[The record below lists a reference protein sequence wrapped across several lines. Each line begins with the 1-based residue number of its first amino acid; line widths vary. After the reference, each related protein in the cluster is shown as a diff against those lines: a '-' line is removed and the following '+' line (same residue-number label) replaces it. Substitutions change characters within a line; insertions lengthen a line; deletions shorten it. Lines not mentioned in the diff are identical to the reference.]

1 MTFQKEENFYEF
13 AYKIFYKFSRTKPDQ
28 VGLVFSRDVV
38 YPTLE
43 FNSHLQALIP
53 LPKRIDKKYAFEGML
68 FENDVQGMT
77 SLWGLFLAT
86 LYHLAA
92 HAAVSSY
99 LEYDEWKKNKTEDLC
114 WQVIDFVEDLKVRK
128 YISGADGELWRNIER
143 IELKLTESAQAKKPA
158 VKSIIKNSQYY
169 EKDKKNLGVIK
180 DRILASIENNDKSTI
195 GLANFL
201 YSNQLLLSDDPLL
214 PCHEHRKPEWFLKFD
229 KSGPILKPFGEF
241 EEEVR
246 RIYEL
251 WQKDEQAKERILGR
265 YKKHLKNLNFD
276 KIVVPAG
283 DLHKFAQMRA
293 DKLSLIRRIHQQT
306 IVFNLMDDSKICET
320 GFLDM
325 QMAIQAISM
334 EGATNEVFENDE
346 LRRGEEAW
354 VILIDNSASM
364 RLRFAQIKEFVV
376 CLTESASV
384 LTKKDDAWA
393 LYSFDNNFQILKDFR
408 ERYNQEVQARVGAL
422 QTGGL
427 SLLPDAIEMSAKLL
441 AADPRDR
448 KHIFVVTDGHPSG
461 YERIQEAFSKAV
473 TKTDVYGI
481 SLVAIGVSK
490 GVTRIFKNSVRGSD
504 LNRLVSKFISV
515 YRTVSASSDM

>member
-1 MTFQKEENFYEF
+1 MMPQKDENFYEF
-13 AYKIFYKFSRTKPDQ
+13 AYKMFYKFSHTKQDQ
-28 VGLVFSRDVV
+28 VGLVFSRDIV

-43 FNSHLQALIP
+43 FNSHFQASIP

-68 FENDVQGMT
+68 FENTNLGMT
-77 SLWGLFLAT
+77 SMWSLFLAT

-99 LEYDEWKKNKTEDLC
+99 SEYEEWKNNKTEDLC
-114 WQVIDFVEDLKVRK
+114 WQVIDLIEDIKVRK
-128 YISGADGELWRNIER
+128 YISDNDGELWRNIER
-143 IELKLTESAQAKKPA
+143 IELKLEESMQIKKPTG
-158 VKSIIKNSQYY
+158 KYLIKNSEYY
-169 EKDKKNLGVIK
+169 EKDKKRLGVIK
-180 DRILASIENNDKSTI
+180 DRILAGIENNDKCII

-201 YSNQLLLSDDPLL
+201 YSNQLLLSEGSLL
-214 PCHEHRKPEWFLKFD
+214 PCHEHRKPQWFLKFD
-229 KSGPILKPFGEF
+229 KIGPSLEPFGEF
-241 EEEVR
+241 EEETK
-246 RIYEL
+246 RIWEL
-251 WQKDEQAKERILGR
+251 WQKDEQIKDRLLSR

-276 KIVVPAG
+276 KIIVPTG
-283 DLHKFAQMRA
+283 DLHNFAQMRA
-293 DKLSLIRRIHQQT
+293 DKMSLIRRIHQQT

-325 QMAIQAISM
+325 QMAIQAIAM

-354 VILIDNSASM
+354 VILVDNSASM
-364 RLRFAQIKEFVV
+364 RLRFTQIKEFVV
-376 CLTESASV
+376 CLTESANV
-384 LTKKDDAWA
+384 LTKKDDTWA

-408 ERYNQEVQARVGAL
+408 ERYNQEVQARIGAL
-422 QTGGL
+422 KTGGL
-427 SLLPDAIEMSAKLL
+427 SLLPDAIELAAKLL

-448 KHIFVVTDGHPSG
+448 KHLFVVTDGHPSG
-461 YERIQEAFSKAV
+461 YERIQEAFSQAV

-504 LNRLVSKFISV
+504 LNRLVAKFISV

>member
-1 MTFQKEENFYEF
+1 MMSQKEENFYEF

-28 VGLVFSRDVV
+28 VGLVFSMDAV

-43 FNSHLQALIP
+43 FNSHLQVSIP
-53 LPKRIDKKYAFEGML
+53 LPKQIDKKYAFEGML
-68 FENDVQGMT
+68 FENTCHGMT
-77 SLWGLFLAT
+77 SMWSLFLAT

-99 LEYDEWKKNKTEDLC
+99 LEYEEWKKNKTEDLC
-114 WQVIDFVEDLKVRK
+114 WQVIDFIEDLKVRK
-128 YISGADGELWRNIER
+128 YITDTDGELWRNIER
-143 IELKLTESAQAKKPA
+143 IELKLSESSQVKKPA
-158 VKSIIKNSQYY
+158 GKALIKNSQYY
-169 EKDKKNLGVIK
+169 EKDKKKLKVIK
-180 DRILASIENNDKSTI
+180 DRILASIENNDKSAM

-201 YSNQLLLSDDPLL
+201 YSNQLLLSDGQLL
-214 PCHEHRKPEWFLKFD
+214 PCHEHRKPQWFLKFD
-229 KSGPILKPFGEF
+229 KIGPILEPFGEF
-241 EEEVR
+241 EGVVKK
-246 RIYEL
+246 IYEL
-251 WQKDEQAKERILGR
+251 WQKDEQVKERILSR
-265 YKKHLKNLNFD
+265 YRKHLKNLNFD

-283 DLHKFAQMRA
+283 DLHRFAQMRA
-293 DKLSLIRRIHQQT
+293 DKMSLIRRIHQQT
-306 IVFNLMDDSKICET
+306 VVFNLMDDSKICET

-325 QMAIQAISM
+325 QMAIQAIAL
-334 EGATNEVFENDE
+334 EGGTNEVFENDE

-376 CLTESASV
+376 CLTESANV

-408 ERYNQEVQARVGAL
+408 ERYSQEVQARIGAL
-422 QTGGL
+422 KTGGL
-427 SLLPDAIEMSAKLL
+427 SLLPDAIELAAKLL

-448 KHIFVVTDGHPSG
+448 KHLFVVTDGHPSG
-461 YERIQEAFSKAV
+461 YERIQEAFAKAV
-473 TKTDVYGI
+473 TKTDIYGI

>member
-1 MTFQKEENFYEF
+1 MISQKEENFYEF
-13 AYKIFYKFSRTKPDQ
+13 AYKIFYKFSRTKPEQ
-28 VGLVFSRDVV
+28 VGLVFSRDIV

-43 FNSHLQALIP
+43 FNSHLQASIP
-53 LPKRIDKKYAFEGML
+53 LPRRIDKKYAFEGML
-68 FENDVQGMT
+68 FENNDIEMT
-77 SLWGLFLAT
+77 SMWSLFLAT
-86 LYHLAA
+86 LYHMAA

-99 LEYDEWKKNKTEDLC
+99 SEYEEWKNNKTGDLC
-114 WQVIDFVEDLKVRK
+114 WQVIDYVEDVKVRK
-128 YISGADGELWRNIER
+128 YITNSDGELWRNIER
-143 IELKLTESAQAKKPA
+143 IESRLAESLQTKKPA
-158 VKSIIKNSQYY
+158 RKALIKNSQYY
-169 EKDKKNLGVIK
+169 EKDKKKLVVIK

-201 YSNQLLLSDDPLL
+201 YSNQILLSEDPLL
-214 PCHEHRKPEWFLKFD
+214 PCHEHRKHHEFLKFD
-229 KSGPILKPFGEF
+229 KIGPNLEPFGEF
-241 EEEVR
+241 EEEAKML
-246 RIYEL
+246 YEL
-251 WQKDEQAKERILGR
+251 WQKDEITKEKILGR
-265 YKKHLKNLNFD
+265 YKKHLASLNFD

-283 DLHKFAQMRA
+283 DLHRFAQMKA

-427 SLLPDAIEMSAKLL
+427 SLLPDAIELSAKLL

-473 TKTDVYGI
+473 TKTDIYGI
-481 SLVAIGVSK
+481 SLVAIGVSN

-515 YRTVSASSDM
+515 YRTVSVSSDM